1 MEQRVS
7 QLEGEL
13 LEARSFL
20 EEKDRDLVMA
30 AEFGKK
36 LLETNQELQNRLDE
50 ITSEYSERV
59 EVSHRETKPPKSLIF
74 LHVHVHVV

>member
-1 MEQRVS
+1 MS

-13 LEARSFL
+13 QEARSFL

-36 LLETNQELQNRLDE
+36 LLDTNEELQNRLDE
-50 ITSEYSERV
+50 ITSEYTERI
-59 EVSHRETKPPKSLIF
+59 EVSQ
-74 LHVHVHVV
+74 